1 MPDRPLSEEERKE
14 VFFALVHAQDHEMEV
29 AQSGLH
35 VAARYG
41 VSRRQIREIERE
53 GLDYRWPPL

>member
-1 MPDRPLSEEERKE
+1 MPDQPLSEEQRKQ

-29 AQSGLH
+29 AQSRPH

-41 VSRRQIREIERE
+41 LIEGQVRQIERE

>member
-1 MPDRPLSEEERKE
+1 MPDKPLSEEQRKQ
-14 VFFALVHAQDHEMEV
+14 VFFALVDAQDHEMDV
-29 AQSGLH
+29 AQSRLH

-41 VSRRQIREIERE
+41 VSQSQIREIERV